1 MGDSKGSTVI
11 IIAAAWIAMVGIAAY
26 ATMAIR
32 LGPGFAIPVGVLGAV
47 ASAAILSGPIGK
59 ALAQRMG
66 LRNPP
71 APNEVPDQVL
81 GELDDLRLRMQELEE
96 RVDFSERLLAGLP
109 REPDR
114 EQGKF

>member
-1 MGDSKGSTVI
+1 MDESRHATAITIS
-11 IIAAAWIAMVGIAAY
+11 AAWIAMVGIAAY
-26 ATMAIR
+26 AVMAIR
-32 LGPGFAIPVGVLGAV
+32 LGPGFAIPVGIIGAL
-47 ASAAILSGPIGK
+47 ASAAILAGPIGK

-81 GELDDLRLRMQELEE
+81 GELDELRIRMQELEE

-109 REPDR
+109 RDPSR